1 MSALGSYLRKRR
13 SELCKKHD
21 GYSIRAVARR
31 IGIHH
36 SYLSKLERGEHA
48 PLSDKRIIALARDL
62 GEDEE
67 FLLALGGKIP
77 ESLAQKI
84 KDHPLIFRDFLY
96 NLEQEDAKGRKVDSY
111 TLKLEQRKS
120 EFEILARSLRDD
132 LKKTKRIH
140 YEMIL
145 AGAEK
150 DTILSN
156 LKDIVIVHIDSN
168 YNLLWASQA
177 IQEHLSC
184 PLNQALGK
192 KCYSVINA
200 KERPCS
206 HCTVKLALKT
216 GQIQKGMYTTRTGQ
230 HWIVKS
236 VPIKNAFGRIEK
248 VVHFGFNGTEL
259 KDVRVAVDDTE
270 HQWRFTL
277 DGAKDRVLDWSID
290 TKKQASLVP

>member
-67 FLLALGGKIP
+67 FLLALGGKIS
-77 ESLAQKI
+77 ERLAQKI
-84 KDHPLIFRDFLY
+84 KDHPSIFRDFLY
-96 NLEQEDAKGRKVDSY
+96 SLEQEEGKDRKIDSY
-111 TLKLEQRKS
+111 TIKLEQRKS
-120 EFEILARSLRDD
+120 ELEILSRSLQDD
-132 LKKTKRIH
+132 LKKTKRVQ

-156 LKDIVIVHIDSN
+156 LKDVVIVHIDSN
-168 YNLLWASQA
+168 YNLLWASPA

-184 PLNQALGK
+184 PLNQAVGK
-192 KCYSVINA
+192 KCYSIINA
-200 KERPCS
+200 KEQPCS

-230 HWIVKS
+230 NWIVKS

-259 KDVRVAVDDTE
+259 KEVRDALKEPE
-270 HQWRFTL
+270 HRWRFSL
-277 DGAKDRVLDWSID
+277 DGAEDGVLDWSID
-290 TKKQASLVP
+290 SKKQTILVP